1 MKTTLREAVG
11 NYLSLRRSLG
21 YKLIDTEYRLRSF
34 LEFLEHQQTD
44 HVTTRLALEWAKLP
58 KDAQPACWSQRL
70 SAVRLFAQYRRVE
83 DPRTEIPPP
92 RLLSQRPRRAISHIF
107 SEKEVDRL
115 VEACKSLPSKGIR
128 HQTYSTLFGLIA
140 VTGCRIG
147 EMVAL
152 DRDDFRDRDGLL
164 TIKDSKFGKS
174 RLIPLHKS
182 TVRELRRYGC
192 LRDCLHSK
200 PRTNSFFMSDRG
212 TRVTVW
218 SARRAFVRVSKQ
230 IGLRR
235 SSDTR
240 GPRIHDLRHTF
251 AVKTILRWYHS
262 GANVDQKMPLL
273 STYLGHTQPSHT
285 YWYLTAV
292 PELLALAVSRLE
304 HGTGG

>member
-1 MKTTLREAVG
+1 MGE
-11 NYLSLRRSLG
+11 
-21 YKLIDTEYRLRSF
+21 
-34 LEFLEHQQTD
+34 
-44 HVTTRLALEWAKLP
+44 LP
-58 KDAQPACWSQRL
+58 KGAQPACWSQRL
-70 SAVRLFAQYRRVE
+70 TRRCASLLSTAEVE

-92 RLLSQRPRRAISHIF
+92 RLLSQRPCRAISHIF
-107 SEKEVDRL
+107 SERRL
-115 VEACKSLPSKGIR
+115 IDWWRLANRCLPKGIR

-192 LRDCLHSK
+192 LRDCLHPK

-218 SARRAFVRVSKQ
+218 MPGEHSFAFPSKSA
-230 IGLRR
+230 
-235 SSDTR
+235 
-240 GPRIHDLRHTF
+240 
-251 AVKTILRWYHS
+251 
-262 GANVDQKMPLL
+262 
-273 STYLGHTQPSHT
+273 
-285 YWYLTAV
+285 
-292 PELLALAVSRLE
+292 
-304 HGTGG
+304 